1 MNAQPPTFTKLT
13 NFEVLD
19 FADRLEAAG
28 LEGLDVRAAA
38 RLRLRV
44 LRERRWQRWIE
55 EWTD

>member
-1 MNAQPPTFTKLT
+1 MDAQPPTFTKLT

-28 LEGLDVRAAA
+28 LDGLDVRTAA

-44 LRERRWQRWIE
+44 IRARRRQRWIE